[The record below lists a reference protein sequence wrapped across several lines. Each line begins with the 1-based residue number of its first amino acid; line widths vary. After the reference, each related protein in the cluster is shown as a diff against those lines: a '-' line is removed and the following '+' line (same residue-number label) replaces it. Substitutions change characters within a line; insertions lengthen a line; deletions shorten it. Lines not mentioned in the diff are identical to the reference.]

1 VKKRL
6 PPPKP
11 IANTPEFF
19 STDVAKARR
28 FYLDLNPPKSRPL
41 AVVCGGLEH
50 CTPDYAIR
58 REMFPYFSIEFVMRG
73 RGEVK
78 IRNRKYPLQAG
89 SLFSYGPGIP
99 HAITGRTSDPLVK
112 YFVDF
117 TGTQAPALLRSC
129 GLHLGRVSA
138 VVPSN
143 TLQPLFDELIQV
155 GLQVRREAFDSALGG
170 SINGML
176 AEFVALS
183 ADGVIAIPPHLG
195 FEEAATLPC
204 AALTAWHALV
214 TDGKVSAGQTV
225 LVLGTGGVSIFAL
238 QFAKMHGAR
247 VIVTSSSDAK
257 LARAKALGAD
267 DTINYKTTPDW
278 EKEVFRLT
286 DKAGADHVIE
296 VGGNHTF
303 PRSLRAVAM
312 GGTISVIGGV
322 SGFTSEVALRD
333 ILGKS
338 ALIRGIFVGSHD
350 MFAAMNRAIS
360 QHRLKPVI
368 DRVFPFAEAPAA
380 YRHQESGAHFGKV
393 VIAV

>member
-1 VKKRL
+1 MKSWQL
-6 PPPKP
+6 T
-11 IANTPEFF
+11 A
-19 STDVAKARR
+19 STGADALKLTELAESQPAPGQVLVRVRATSLNYRDLMVA
-28 FYLDLNPPKSRPL
+28 S
-41 AVVCGGLEH
+41 
-50 CTPDYAIR
+50 
-58 REMFPYFSIEFVMRG
+58 G
-73 RGEVK
+73 R
-78 IRNRKYPLQAG
+78 
-89 SLFSYGPGIP
+89 YGPGVP
-99 HAITGRTSDPLVK
+99 MPLVPISDGAGEIAAVGAGVTK
-112 YFVDF
+112 WK
-117 TGTQAPALLRSC
+117 TGD
-129 GLHLGRVSA
+129 RVA
-138 VVPSN
+138 GTFFQNWQTGP
-143 TLQPLFDELIQV
+143 
-155 GLQVRREAFDSALGG
+155 VRREAFESALGG

-176 AEFVALS
+176 AQFVALS
-183 ADGVIAIPPHLG
+183 ADGVIAIPPHLS

-214 TDGKVSAGQTV
+214 TDGKISAGQTV

-247 VIVTSSSDAK
+247 VIITSSSDAK

-286 DKAGADHVIE
+286 DKAGADHIVE
-296 VGGNHTF
+296 VGGTDTF

-338 ALIRGIFVGSHD
+338 ALIRGIFVGSRD
-350 MFAAMNRAIS
+350 MFAAMNRAIAL
-360 QHRLKPVI
+360 HRLKPVI
-368 DRVFPFAEAPAA
+368 DRVFPFFEAPAA

-393 VIAV
+393 VIAVS

>member
-1 VKKRL
+1 MKSWQLTASTGVDALKLTELAEPQPAPGQVLVRVRATSLNYRDLMVASGRYGAGL
-6 PPPKP
+6 PLPLIPLSDGAGE
-11 IANTPEFF
+11 IASVGAGVTKWKTGDRVAGTFF
-19 STDVAKARR
+19 QNWQT
-28 FYLDLNPPKSRPL
+28 
-41 AVVCGGLEH
+41 
-50 CTPDYAIR
+50 
-58 REMFPYFSIEFVMRG
+58 
-73 RGEVK
+73 
-78 IRNRKYPLQAG
+78 
-89 SLFSYGPGIP
+89 GP
-99 HAITGRTSDPLVK
+99 
-112 YFVDF
+112 
-117 TGTQAPALLRSC
+117 
-129 GLHLGRVSA
+129 
-138 VVPSN
+138 
-143 TLQPLFDELIQV
+143 
-155 GLQVRREAFDSALGG
+155 VRREAFESALGG

-183 ADGVIAIPPHLG
+183 ADGVIAIPPHLS

-214 TDGKVSAGQTV
+214 TDGKISAGQTV

-247 VIVTSSSDAK
+247 VIITSSSDTK
-257 LARAKALGAD
+257 LARAKALGAGV
-267 DTINYKTTPDW
+267 TINYKATPDW

-286 DKAGADHVIE
+286 DKAGADHIVE
-296 VGGNHTF
+296 VGGTDTF

-322 SGFTSEVALRD
+322 SGFTSDVPLRD

-360 QHRLKPVI
+360 QHQLKPVI

-380 YRHQESGAHFGKV
+380 YRYQESGAHFGKV